1 LARISGGPIVADI
14 KSSIELAME
23 KTKGLHLSH
32 AEKEKLKEEELHS
45 RAQGLVN
52 RFLEVDFHL
61 KEVEKDLAKYDP
73 GQREHME
80 KLMLHYL
87 CEAINLDR
95 DNDLVF
101 QGIEAFEK
109 KSKNPLKKIRELM
122 EEYHQR
128 REKEYKRAE
137 KVLLTKWERQ
147 GISGSAVQPRIEGS
161 QEWQEALDKFKLPF
175 EDQLHILKEQL
186 LK

>member
-1 LARISGGPIVADI
+1 
-14 KSSIELAME
+14 
-23 KTKGLHLSH
+23 
-32 AEKEKLKEEELHS
+32 
-45 RAQGLVN
+45 
-52 RFLEVDFHL
+52 
-61 KEVEKDLAKYDP
+61 
-73 GQREHME
+73 
-80 KLMLHYL
+80 
-87 CEAINLDR
+87 
-95 DNDLVF
+95 
-101 QGIEAFEK
+101 
-109 KSKNPLKKIRELM
+109 M
-122 EEYHQR
+122 EEYRQR